1 MPGPPSSINLLPRN
15 VREALHGWLN
25 DPGIT
30 QAEAA
35 GRVNAMLAEFAPE
48 HPGVSRHAVNR
59 YDQKFRESTRQIR
72 ESREVA
78 SRMIADLG
86 SKPGGE
92 LGNLLTEMIRVI
104 SFRVTAAIQG
114 AALDEGAIPDILKQL
129 KDLSLI
135 SRRVEAAARVSEQRE
150 REIRKHTALE
160 VAARIAER
168 AAKEAGHRKRIGA
181 SRMIEIAREIYGLEV
196 ADDRSVERK
205 GISAETV
212 DLIKREILGVDVPE
226 RAPTPAV

>member
-1 MPGPPSSINLLPRN
+1 MPGPPSSINLLPAN
-15 VREALHGWLN
+15 VRKALHGWLN

-114 AALDEGAIPDILKQL
+114 AALAEDAIPDILKQL

-135 SRRVEAAARVSEQRE
+135 SRRVEAAAKISEERE
-150 REIRKHTALE
+150 REIRKQAALDTA
-160 VAARIAER
+160 AGIAER
-168 AAKEAGHRKRIGA
+168 AVKEAGPDAGKRA
-181 SRMIEIAREIYGLEV
+181 WAERMREIAREMYG
-196 ADDRSVERK
+196 VELSDERPVRK
-205 GISAETV
+205 GISKETA
-212 DLIKREILGVDVPE
+212 DEIKRKILGLDVP
-226 RAPTPAV
+226 RPA